1 LGTRALK
8 EVIFA
13 NGHENVLATHRTTM
27 EVTKDHDL
35 SKKGTCIIAVS
46 ANKGMNELSSEF
58 KRKLKDAD
66 AKLTIR
72 IAAGDIEEIVNASGS
87 PQLALTDSTEL
98 VIRKSN
104 YVCSR
109 TLATQADK
117 AACDLSK
124 DLVRRLKNPAQK
136 IVITLALES

>member
-1 LGTRALK
+1 MSTKALK
-8 EVIFA
+8 EIIFA
-13 NGHENVLATHRTTM
+13 YGHENVLATHRTTM

-46 ANKGMNELSSEF
+46 ANKGMKELSNEF
-58 KRKLKDAD
+58 KRKLQNAD

-87 PQLALTDSTEL
+87 PQLALTHPTEL

-117 AACDLSK
+117 AACELSK
-124 DLVRRLKNPAQK
+124 KLVERLKNHAQK
-136 IVITLALES
+136 VVITLALES

>member
-1 LGTRALK
+1 MKTLK

-13 NGHENVLATHRTTM
+13 YGHENVLATHRTTM

-58 KRKLKDAD
+58 KRKLQNAD
-66 AKLTIR
+66 TRLTIR
-72 IAAGDIEEIVNASGS
+72 IAAGNNEEIVNASGN
-87 PQLALTDSTEL
+87 PQLDLTHPTEL

-104 YVCSR
+104 YVCNR
-109 TLATQADK
+109 TLATLADK

-124 DLVRRLKNPAQK
+124 ELVERLKNPVQK
-136 IVITLALES
+136 VVITLALES